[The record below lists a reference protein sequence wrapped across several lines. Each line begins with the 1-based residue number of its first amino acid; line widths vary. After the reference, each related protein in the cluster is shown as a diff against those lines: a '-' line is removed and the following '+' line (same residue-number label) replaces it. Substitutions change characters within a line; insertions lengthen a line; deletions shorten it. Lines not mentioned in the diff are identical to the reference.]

1 MVVVVGYYYSCT
13 WTMVQVYTYC
23 LWKPYK
29 YFSDACYE
37 SLRLNYQSPNDA
49 CDESIGLKF
58 LK

>member
-1 MVVVVGYYYSCT
+1 
-13 WTMVQVYTYC
+13 MVQVYTYC